1 MNLNLGTGGFGGRA
15 LPFSVLA
22 VFAAAGLTSC
32 AGKSATAPTPPGTA
46 TYEGVFAGGK
56 GENGV
61 LTITVPA
68 ATSAPA
74 LSHTTTR
81 ASLGVASSPF
91 DVTGTL
97 AFVGGGSVNLTGTFD
112 GSTGA
117 LSLTGGAYTFTGSLV
132 QGVLGG
138 TYVGPS
144 GSGSFSTLTSSSNSV
159 RVFCG
164 TYSGVDP
171 GTGFHFNGIW
181 NVALVNTSF
190 AGAGVSL
197 SDDPDPVFTLRGTL
211 HGNAVTLTASKA
223 HGASM
228 TEQGT
233 LSGNSISGG
242 GDNETWQASTD
253 TCH

>member
-97 AFVGGGSVNLTGTFD
+97 AFVGGGSVNQAFAD
-112 GSTGA
+112 FRY
-117 LSLTGGAYTFTGSLV
+117 GGAAGKNV
-132 QGVLGG
+132 QYRFYGKGFSR
-138 TYVGPS
+138 GPE
-144 GSGSFSTLTSSSNSV
+144 FENHARCKDESSAP
-159 RVFCG
+159 
-164 TYSGVDP
+164 TAITP
-171 GTGFHFNGIW
+171 G
-181 NVALVNTSF
+181 
-190 AGAGVSL
+190 
-197 SDDPDPVFTLRGTL
+197 
-211 HGNAVTLTASKA
+211 
-223 HGASM
+223 
-228 TEQGT
+228 
-233 LSGNSISGG
+233 
-242 GDNETWQASTD
+242 
-253 TCH
+253 